1 MMDENDFSGLVAC
14 PFCGDLVGAD
24 AVQYGAE
31 RLHPVC
37 YEALGEELEKQEIAN
52 V

>member
-1 MMDENDFSGLVAC
+1 MYEYDFSCLVVW

-24 AVQYGAE
+24 AVQFGAE
-31 RLHPVC
+31 RLHPAC
-37 YEALGEELEKQEIAN
+37 YEALGEELEKQEIVN

>member
-1 MMDENDFSGLVAC
+1 MDENDISGLAVC

-24 AVQYGAE
+24 AIQYGVE
-31 RLHPVC
+31 RLHPAC
-37 YEALGEELEKQEIAN
+37 YEALGAELDKREMAN